1 LRIVRGERCRRFC
14 PERADS
20 SAAARTILD
29 ERYAKGEI
37 DDEEYRRKKEMLRQ

>member
-1 LRIVRGERCRRFC
+1 MRIARGERCRRFC
-14 PERADS
+14 AEQSDA

-37 DDEEYRRKKEMLRQ
+37 DDEEYRRKKEILRQ